1 MPGFYVDSRLF
12 KFTTLHSE
20 RKREREKVC
29 VCEGEREDGREADSE
44 RTGTQI
50 VKDKEE
56 KGRVIERKKD
66 KQIKKRSDWH
76 IGRSTQ
82 KESGR

>member
-1 MPGFYVDSRLF
+1 M
-12 KFTTLHSE
+12 
-20 RKREREKVC
+20 C
-29 VCEGEREDGREADSE
+29 VCEGEREDGREADTE

-66 KQIKKRSDWH
+66 KQIKRGATGIQADTHRKKVGAKRDERQADH
-76 IGRSTQ
+76 RTNRQ
-82 KESGR
+82 RHPERK